1 MGGTYGVGYEYTV
14 ADRLSAINYPDGARV
29 EYTRDALG
37 RITAVKV
44 RPTSTGT
51 LTSVV
56 SNVTWQPFGPALT
69 YTFATGSQSLSLAYD
84 QNYWLTDVAGS
95 VLNLH
100 FCRDSVANITRL
112 KTTTPACTGTP
123 TEQYAYD
130 ALYRLSQVQNG
141 SGGIVEGYTYNL
153 TGDRLSKT
161 QGGTTTPYGYGSPMS
176 HHRLLTVGSDSRDYD
191 TAGNQIDGSAPGR
204 TTTFDERDRFVSY
217 SQPSF
222 VGGTSA
228 SYEYNGR
235 GERVVKNA
243 TQGTTLIAKAHFV
256 YDETG
261 QLLTD
266 NGNGNPNPTDY
277 VYADGR
283 PIALVRNGTI
293 YYVHSDQLGT
303 PRAVTAA
310 GSATPVWSWAW
321 QGNPFGEQQPTPAS
335 FVMPLRF
342 PGQYADLESGLNY
355 NVFRDY
361 EPATGRYIE
370 SDPIGLKGGVSTYS
384 YVRSRVL
391 NWFDQ
396 YGLDVGGTIVCDGN
410 GGFEIINNDKTCT
423 GPCTRA
429 HEEQHVRD
437 FQAWAPNICRGQP
450 RGTPPGPDLERMAD
464 PSQTLHPLPRF
475 PLQRSECRAYR
486 VGKACAESLKCCDHA
501 KEFIAV
507 AERALQTY
515 QCSAYGW

>member
-1 MGGTYGVGYEYTV
+1 M
-14 ADRLSAINYPDGARV
+14 
-29 EYTRDALG
+29 
-37 RITAVKV
+37 
-44 RPTSTGT
+44 
-51 LTSVV
+51 
-56 SNVTWQPFGPALT
+56 
-69 YTFATGSQSLSLAYD
+69 
-84 QNYWLTDVAGS
+84 
-95 VLNLH
+95 
-100 FCRDSVANITRL
+100 
-112 KTTTPACTGTP
+112 
-123 TEQYAYD
+123 
-130 ALYRLSQVQNG
+130 
-141 SGGIVEGYTYNL
+141 EGYTYNL

-161 QGGTTTPYGYGSPMS
+161 QGGTTTPYGYGSPLTR
-176 HHRLLTVGSDSRDYD
+176 HRLLTVGSDTRDYD
-191 TAGNQIDGSAPGR
+191 NDGNLMDGSVPNQTFIFDDRHRLVTFNR
-204 TTTFDERDRFVSY
+204 TGVGTGG
-217 SQPSF
+217 
-222 VGGTSA
+222 GGT
-228 SYEYNGR
+228 YDYNGR
-235 GERVVKNA
+235 GERVFKDGVGPL
-243 TQGTTLIAKAHFV
+243 TQHNPAHFV
-256 YDETG
+256 YDEAG
-261 QLLTD
+261 QLLTN
-266 NGNGNPNPTDY
+266 NGNGNPHSTDY
-277 VYADGR
+277 IYADG
-283 PIALVRNGTI
+283 PPVALVRSGTI
-293 YYVHSDQLGT
+293 YYVHTDQLGA

-321 QGNPFGEQQPTPAS
+321 QGNPFGDQAPTPAS

-342 PGQYADLESGLNY
+342 PGQYADPESGLNY
-355 NVFRDY
+355 NYFRTY

-507 AERALQTY
+507 AERALRTY